1 MSSYDTAT
9 TPAARGEAALRLSV
23 TLFLSSAVFWLVVG
37 SLLFCLAA
45 WKLVVPSFLDGTG
58 WLTYGRILPAAENA
72 LAYGWASQAGI
83 GLGLWLLARL
93 GRTALGSERLLIT
106 AGLFWNLGVL
116 LGVCSIIAGAGRAIR
131 GLEFSGAASFV

>member
-1 MSSYDTAT
+1 MNSLDTAK
-9 TPAARGEAALRLSV
+9 TPATRGEATLRLSLI
-23 TLFLSSAVFWLVVG
+23 LFLSSAVFWLVLG

-45 WKLVVPSFLDGTG
+45 WKLVVPSFLDGAG

-72 LAYGWASQAGI
+72 LVYGWASQAGI

-116 LGVCSIIAGAGRAIR
+116 LG
-131 GLEFSGAASFV
+131 